1 VSSGGVDENEFSI
14 LLSRDG
20 EFGLV
25 DGGDAVTDRNPL
37 PVDEDRALGR
47 GEIGVAESSRRWNQS
62 FRVQSRRRPPQ
73 AFPDLVASAPPRR
86 EAALGQPEIPQS
98 GSRRTLHRAGKRK
111 SEECRYPPDPR

>member
-47 GEIGVAESSRRWNQS
+47 GEIGVAESSRRVGEGGS
-62 FRVQSRRRPPQ
+62 GKKLEGS
-73 AFPDLVASAPPRR
+73 SPR
-86 EAALGQPEIPQS
+86 LY
-98 GSRRTLHRAGKRK
+98 
-111 SEECRYPPDPR
+111 SE